1 MVTVSEQH
9 VVEPTIDGPS
19 IGLVAQFVIFAG
31 LATSVGL
38 GSAGWLIGTAYA
50 VVLCV
55 ALTRAMH
62 RSGTHMLG
70 PANRVTLFRALLVG
84 GVLALVA
91 DSLRGPTP
99 VATMVAFAAV
109 ALVLDG
115 VDGKVARRT
124 GTSTALGARFDMEID
139 AILILG
145 LSVYVGERLGW
156 WVLAIGALRYAFV
169 AGQQIM
175 PWLRGRLPHR
185 YSRKVVAATQG
196 IVLVAA
202 ASGVLPQI
210 LAIVAVAAA
219 LATLGWSFGR
229 DTHWLWR
236 EKSLTRASR

>member
-1 MVTVSEQH
+1 
-9 VVEPTIDGPS
+9 
-19 IGLVAQFVIFAG
+19 
-31 LATSVGL
+31 
-38 GSAGWLIGTAYA
+38 
-50 VVLCV
+50 
-55 ALTRAMH
+55 
-62 RSGTHMLG
+62 
-70 PANRVTLFRALLVG
+70 
-84 GVLALVA
+84 
-91 DSLRGPTP
+91 
-99 VATMVAFAAV
+99 
-109 ALVLDG
+109 
-115 VDGKVARRT
+115 
-124 GTSTALGARFDMEID
+124 MEID
-139 AILILG
+139 AILIHG

-196 IVLVAA
+196 IVLVVA